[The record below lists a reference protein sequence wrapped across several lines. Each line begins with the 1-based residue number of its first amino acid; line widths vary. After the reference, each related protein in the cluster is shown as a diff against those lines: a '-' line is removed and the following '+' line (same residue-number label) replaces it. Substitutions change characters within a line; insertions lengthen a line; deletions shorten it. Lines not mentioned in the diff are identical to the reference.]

1 VLYILVR
8 FNTCVVVLLVR
19 EDVLQIV
26 AIGAVNLIGTVFS
39 ENQQIE
45 NDKGSERINSSLSI
59 IIKDVT

>member
-1 VLYILVR
+1 VR
-8 FNTCVVVLLVR
+8 Q
-19 EDVLQIV
+19 DVLQIV